1 MIKLK
6 NNILVSTED
15 DCEIALDNF
24 TCHFAEITKVE
35 LQKEESEVKLCI
47 YFYDFESNIT
57 EKKASSEYYIEISE
71 RTSRDDFIFLLSELH
86 ELISG
91 DTMQKLYRA
100 NILMN
105 NEDIIA
111 FSLPNSMDQRMSDGA
126 RWFYNYDFINQNN
139 REKHMYISC
148 EAVDVKLSRDG
159 VLVPI
164 DDIHH
169 VPDIYDGV
177 MLYFGRT
184 SYHEYIEDFFIS
196 REELIDSNSEY
207 KITYNGIDYD
217 ISRLANLKADFEY
230 LDGELMTS
238 CIAY

>member
-1 MIKLK
+1 M
-6 NNILVSTED
+6 
-15 DCEIALDNF
+15 
-24 TCHFAEITKVE
+24 
-35 LQKEESEVKLCI
+35 
-47 YFYDFESNIT
+47 
-57 EKKASSEYYIEISE
+57 
-71 RTSRDDFIFLLSELH
+71 SELH